1 MIGNQIEIPSL
12 SCSPISDDESVCII
26 MKLHSVILEICLEGW
41 VVGYCTQAM
50 GLIQLLHFPWSES
63 GNGWQL
69 FVLVRSI
76 CKRWMLKASVLDSV
90 NIVCIQERK

>member
-41 VVGYCTQAM
+41 VLYT
-50 GLIQLLHFPWSES
+50 
-63 GNGWQL
+63 GNGTYTASSL
-69 FVLVRSI
+69 SMVR
-76 CKRWMLKASVLDSV
+76 KW
-90 NIVCIQERK
+90 